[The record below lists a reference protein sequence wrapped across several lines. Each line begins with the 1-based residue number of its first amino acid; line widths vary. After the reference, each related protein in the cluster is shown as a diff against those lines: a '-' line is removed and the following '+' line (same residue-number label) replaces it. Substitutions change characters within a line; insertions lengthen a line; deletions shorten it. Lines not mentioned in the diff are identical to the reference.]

1 MDAKKLHMNRGA
13 GLLMLIFLL
22 LFFLLVL
29 RFLYIQWTGTVHGQ
43 SLTELAEA
51 KHNKKGVL
59 EGKRGTI
66 YDQTG
71 SVLAQDI
78 TAYKLIAMLKGDNH
92 VEDKEQTAE
101 KLATVLD
108 MDADKILAK
117 LNNEKA
123 YQVEFGVAGNNLTK
137 KQKEKIT
144 AMKLKGI
151 TFIDGKMRSY
161 PNGNFASYVVGY
173 AKPNDEGV
181 LEGKFGLEQT
191 LDSYLHDENGSISYE
206 GDSHG
211 LLLGNSEEKVK
222 PAKNGDDVYLT
233 IDQRVQSFLEDAMT
247 KAAEHYDPSML
258 LGVVAD
264 PKTGKILAMSSRP
277 SYDPN
282 IRDITYFLNNPIAY
296 AYEPGSTM
304 KVFTLAAAVNEGVY
318 QGSAYYQSGA
328 YAVGGTQ
335 IRDHN
340 NGVGWGSITFN
351 EGVQRSS
358 NVAFAIIAEK
368 QLGFDRLRQYIHRF
382 GLDEKTGIDLPGES
396 GNTILFD
403 KQIQKVTTAFGQG
416 STVTPIQQIQ
426 AATAIANNGKMMKPY
441 VIDRIVDSETGKVA
455 EQHRPQEVGEPITE
469 DTAKKVRQLLETVVT
484 APTGTGGAYKIDGYS
499 VAGKTGTAQI
509 PGPDGRYMSGR
520 ENYIF
525 SFLGMAPA
533 DDPQLL
539 VYVAVKQPHLKDAE
553 TGATP
558 LADIF
563 KSVTKNSLQ
572 YLKVKPS
579 VVKDTSKLAAKESIA
594 VPALTGEALSDAK
607 EKIESKGL
615 RPIVLGE
622 GSIVKQSPQAG
633 DKVLKGE
640 RILLAGTNNKMP
652 NLIGWSLRDV
662 MNLANVLGLELKTS
676 GKGYVTEQSIGEGIA
691 VKKGDLLEVKLVP
704 PDEGAQ

>member
-1 MDAKKLHMNRGA
+1 
-13 GLLMLIFLL
+13 MLVFLL

-66 YDQTG
+66 YDQNG

-78 TAYKLIAMLKGDNH
+78 TAYKLVAMLKGDNH
-92 VEDKEQTAE
+92 VKDKEYTAQ
-101 KLATVLD
+101 KLASVLD
-108 MDADKILAK
+108 MDADKILER
-117 LNNEKA
+117 LNNKKA
-123 YQVEFGVAGNNLTK
+123 YQVEFGVAGKSLTK
-137 KQKEKIT
+137 KQKEQIT

-151 TFIDGKMRSY
+151 TFIDGKTRSY
-161 PNGNFASYVVGY
+161 PNGDFASYVIGY
-173 AKPNDEGV
+173 ARPNGEGV
-181 LEGKFGLEQT
+181 LEGQFGLEQT

-206 GDSHG
+206 GDPRG
-211 LLLGNSEEKVK
+211 LLLASSEEKVK

-233 IDQRVQSFLEDAMT
+233 LDQRVQGFLDNAMT
-247 KAAEHYDPSML
+247 KAAEQYDPSML
-258 LGVVAD
+258 LGIVAD

-282 IRDITYFLNNPIAY
+282 KRDITNYLNNPVAY

-304 KVFTLAAAVNEGVY
+304 KVFALAAAMNEGVY
-318 QGSAYYQSGA
+318 QGSAYYQSGT
-328 YAVGGTQ
+328 YAVGGTK

-340 NGVGWGSITFN
+340 GGVGWGSITFD

-358 NVAFAIIAEK
+358 NVGFAIIAEQ
-368 QLGFDRLRQYIHRF
+368 QLGFDRFRQYIHRF
-382 GLDEKTGIDLPGES
+382 GLDQKTGIDLPGES
-396 GNTILFD
+396 GNTILFE

-426 AATAIANNGKMMKPY
+426 AATAIANDGKMMKPY

-455 EQHRPQEVGEPITE
+455 EQHRPQMVGEPITE
-469 DTAKKVRQLLETVVT
+469 DTAKRVRQLLETVVT
-484 APTGTGGAYKIDGYS
+484 APTGTGSAYKIDGYS

-509 PGPDGRYMSGR
+509 PGSDGRYMSGR
-520 ENYIF
+520 EDYIF

-539 VYVAVKQPHLKDAE
+539 VYIAVRQPHLKDTE

-558 LADIF
+558 LSEIF
-563 KSVTKNSLQ
+563 KSVTKNSLN

-579 VVKDTSKLAAKESIA
+579 IVKDTSKLAAQESIT
-594 VPALTGEALSDAK
+594 VPDSAGEALTDAK
-607 EKIESKGL
+607 EKLESKRL
-615 RPIVLGE
+615 RPILLGE
-622 GSIVKQSPQAG
+622 GAVVKQSPQAG

-652 NLIGWSLRDV
+652 NLMGWSLRDV

-676 GKGYVTEQSIGEGIA
+676 GKGYVTEQSIGEGTA
-691 VKKGDLLEVKLVP
+691 VKKGDLLEVKLLP